1 MLVMAGCSGLD
12 TSVFMNVSTCVH
24 GVMCVSDDRSVIAP
38 GSVRPPK
45 ASQTF
50 TNEEN
55 IQNVCSF
62 KSGLRARLSTVLC
75 LLSWLRTNPA

>member
-1 MLVMAGCSGLD
+1 
-12 TSVFMNVSTCVH
+12 MNVSTCVH

-62 KSGLRARLSTVLC
+62 KS
-75 LLSWLRTNPA
+75 PAS